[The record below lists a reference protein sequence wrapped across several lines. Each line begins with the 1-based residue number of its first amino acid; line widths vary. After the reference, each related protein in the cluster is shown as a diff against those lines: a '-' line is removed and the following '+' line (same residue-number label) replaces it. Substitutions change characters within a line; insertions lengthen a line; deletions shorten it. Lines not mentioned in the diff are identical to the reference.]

1 MLDND
6 NAISA
11 SISEAL
17 EKTPTNEKDYHM
29 EDIVIRMASLPKI
42 DLQFE
47 VFQ

>member
-11 SISEAL
+11 SVSKAL
-17 EKTPTNEKDYHM
+17 EKTPTDEKDYCI

-42 DLQFE
+42 DLYFE